1 MRKHNLGE
9 INVFYFITT
18 YPLAAS
24 GNGESSGLIWK
35 AERSHKYQRAEK
47 CNSRSWNEPSPHP
60 KPGERSHSVWYRSLE
75 IYPIWESICYPQ
87 PLILCRYREAS
98 DLNEVMRQG
107 APCTDGQSVIK
118 PENRV
123 KICLKGNL
131 QKRCIVHSTFIL
143 DHLKRAFK
151 LIVLCIL
158 LRLESGTFYESQWQ
172 QGRMS
177 GIRMNIK
184 RLDM

>member
-1 MRKHNLGE
+1 
-9 INVFYFITT
+9 
-18 YPLAAS
+18 
-24 GNGESSGLIWK
+24 
-35 AERSHKYQRAEK
+35 
-47 CNSRSWNEPSPHP
+47 
-60 KPGERSHSVWYRSLE
+60 
-75 IYPIWESICYPQ
+75 
-87 PLILCRYREAS
+87 
-98 DLNEVMRQG
+98 MRQG

-131 QKRCIVHSTFIL
+131 QKKRIVHSTFIL

-151 LIVLCIL
+151 LIVLCFL

-177 GIRMNIK
+177 EIRMNIK